1 MVSKKKPGQKGVRTS
16 LFPLESP
23 ETRNPPLAEN
33 FFQGN
38 FFSTPLDPL
47 GTLLEG
53 SQMVSKK
60 KPGQKRVRTLLFPP
74 EVPETR
80 NSPLAELFWGEIFL
94 KTPWDPSGTLLGGS
108 QMVSKKKSP
117 KKGPNIDVST
127 KPQIWGKLPLAGNFL
142 QGNFFSTPW
151 DPSGTLLEGSQMV
164 SRKIPIKK
172 SGLTAVFPYR
182 NP

>member
-1 MVSKKKPGQKGVRTS
+1 
-16 LFPLESP
+16 
-23 ETRNPPLAEN
+23 
-33 FFQGN
+33 
-38 FFSTPLDPL
+38 
-47 GTLLEG
+47 
-53 SQMVSKK
+53 MVSKK

-182 NP
+182 NPLKPKNAPGGKKNVGKNFFNTWGVLTYPQRNFSDGEQKETSQKNQ